1 MVRDLVRQVFAE
13 FDVDG
18 GGALSC
24 RELRKA
30 LSALGLELTGA
41 QAVAILKEY
50 DADGSRSL
58 SADEFAALVARLR
71 ETAPLPM
78 PLPDERP
85 APPRSGPRIYA
96 PSPLPGS
103 AAALRGRGSGARAR
117 PWQRGYKGNILYA
130 PTDTTVT
137 RVAYNPMACLPPW

>member
-1 MVRDLVRQVFAE
+1 MVRDLVRQVFTE

-30 LSALGLELTGA
+30 LRALGLELTGA

-103 AAALRGRGSGARAR
+103 AAALRGRGSGATRATSCTRR
-117 PWQRGYKGNILYA
+117 PIPR
-130 PTDTTVT
+130 
-137 RVAYNPMACLPPW
+137 

>member
-1 MVRDLVRQVFAE
+1 MRDLVREVFAE

-30 LSALGLELTGA
+30 LRALGLELTGA

-85 APPRSGPRIYA
+85 APPRSGPRSRPSALAGQGGVARRRA
-96 PSPLPGS
+96 P
-103 AAALRGRGSGARAR
+103 LRSCAE
-117 PWQRGYKGNILYA
+117 L
-130 PTDTTVT
+130 
-137 RVAYNPMACLPPW
+137 